1 MFILVVR
8 SVKRFAVLVLAAL
21 SLNIEAT
28 EAGEN
33 FKPILREVKI

>member
-1 MFILVVR
+1 MEKPQNHTKATDI
-8 SVKRFAVLVLAAL
+8 KRF
-21 SLNIEAT
+21 